1 MSAMSGDTQE
11 RQHRASNPRA
21 SAWVSANAGSGKTYV
36 LTQRV
41 VRLLLDGVP
50 PSKILC
56 LTFTKAAAA
65 NMSMRVF
72 RTLADWTRLDDAA
85 LAAALAKM
93 GLERPDASMLVRARR
108 LFART
113 VETPGG
119 LKIQTI
125 HAFCERLLHLFPFEA
140 NVAAGFEVID
150 DRRRADL
157 LSAARERVLMEAV
170 RDRDGALGRA
180 LRDLAEEAGAGDFDK
195 VLREAMG
202 HRRLVLRALRSDPT
216 GARYAAELRR
226 AFGLGPEETE
236 ADIARAILEDGI
248 APGEWLDLA
257 ALLETGSA
265 NDKKAAVK
273 LRAAANATAGDE
285 KRSNYIGF
293 FLTDELTPRAKIV
306 TKAISDSRPDLVA
319 RFAAEQN
326 RLLGLLERH
335 KAAAL
340 VARSRALVIVAGAI
354 FAGYEDAKRRRG
366 LLDFDDLVER
376 TSNLLQKADAAW
388 VLFKLDAGID
398 HILVDEAQDTS
409 PEQWEIL
416 AKLAEDFLS
425 GASAR
430 TLARTFFAVGDE
442 KQSIYSFQGA
452 EPRKFGE
459 MLRLFERRHR
469 EAERLFEP
477 VVLNMSFRSS
487 TGVLKA
493 VDDVFGIGAHAR
505 GVTFDNVVPTHEAF
519 HDTLPGLVEIW
530 PLEKP
535 QALEEPRDWRL
546 PLDRLDVQDPPV
558 VVAKRIAATL
568 RGWLAPGS
576 SECVH
581 ENGRARP
588 IRAGDVLILVRRRG
602 PFFEAVIR
610 ALKEAGVPVA
620 GADRLRLGEHIAV
633 MDLVA
638 LGRACLLPDDDLT
651 LACVLKS
658 PLVGLDDDDLI
669 ALAPD
674 RKGTLAR
681 ALEAST
687 EPRHAAAAVRL
698 KQWRDLARSLSP
710 FAFYARVLGADGG
723 RRAMIGRLGP
733 EAGDALDE
741 FLREA
746 LAYEKDEPPSL
757 TGFLARFE
765 AADVEIKR
773 DMEAASDTVR
783 VMTVHA
789 SKGLE
794 AKIVFLPDTC
804 GVPSGKHDPKLYA
817 LEDAAGP
824 PLIAWSKKKDS
835 DPSRLAAARAS
846 AREAQEDEY
855 RRLLYVAMTRAEE
868 RLYIAGF
875 HGRNDPAQTCWY
887 HMIRRALEPMGMI
900 ELPAPWDAEAR
911 ILRRTT
917 EPWPPR
923 APLAEAAAPV
933 ASAVAVPPWLR
944 APAPVERAPSPPI
957 SPSSA
962 LARADQLQLVAGAG
976 GRPEAAFVGTL
987 VHALLQH
994 LPDVA
999 AAGRQAAA
1007 ERFLALRGGAL
1018 APERRAGIVAEVM
1031 GVLADPTLAP
1041 LFGPDARAEV
1051 NVAGKVARPG
1061 RAPIEIFGQ
1070 IDRIVDTGSEVLIAD
1085 FKTGTPKTGAD
1096 VPESYV
1102 VQLALYRAALA
1113 PLWPGREI
1121 RAFLVWTA
1129 GPVVTELEV
1138 EAMEAALEKV

>member
-1 MSAMSGDTQE
+1 MSAPVAPSDSTQS
-11 RQHRASNPRA
+11 RQHRASDPRA

-72 RTLADWTRLDDAA
+72 RLLADWTRLDDAA
-85 LAAALAKM
+85 LALALGGM
-93 GLERPDASMLVRARR
+93 GLERPDATMLTRARR

-157 LSAARERVLMEAV
+157 LTAARDRVLSEGV
-170 RDRDGALGRA
+170 RDEDGALGRA
-180 LRDLAEEAGAGDFDK
+180 LRDLAAETGASAFDDL
-195 VLREAMG
+195 LREAMG
-202 HRRLVLRALRSDPT
+202 HRRLVLRALRDDPS
-216 GARYAAELRR
+216 GARYAADLRR
-226 AFGLGPEETE
+226 AFNLGPDESE
-236 ADIARAILEDGI
+236 ADIARAMMEDGI
-248 APGEWLDLA
+248 APTEWIDLA
-257 ALLETGSA
+257 TLFETGSV
-265 NDKKAAVK
+265 NDKKAAEK
-273 LRAAANATAGDE
+273 LRKAARAATADE
-285 KRSNYIGF
+285 KLETYMGV
-293 FLTDELTPRAKIV
+293 FLTDKLKPRAQVV
-306 TKAISDSRPDLVA
+306 TSAISKHRPDLPA
-319 RFAAEQN
+319 RMEKEQE
-326 RLLGLLERH
+326 RLAGLLDRR

-340 VARSRALVIVAGAI
+340 VTRSRALLTIAGAI
-354 FAGYEDAKRRRG
+354 FAGYEDSQRRRG
-366 LLDFDDLVER
+366 LLDFDDLIER
-376 TSNLLQKADAAW
+376 TSNLIQKADAAW

-409 PEQWEIL
+409 PEQWDIL

-430 TLARTFFAVGDE
+430 TLTRTFFAVGDE

-452 EPRKFGE
+452 EPQKFGE
-459 MLRLFERRHR
+459 MRRQFEKRHR
-469 EAERLFEP
+469 EAEKNFAP

-487 TGVLKA
+487 PGVLQA
-493 VDDVFGIGAHAR
+493 VDDVFKLAENAR
-505 GVTFDNVVPTHEAF
+505 GLTFDNVVPPHEAF
-519 HDTLPGLVEIW
+519 KKELPGLVEIW

-535 QALEEPRDWRL
+535 QETEQPRDWRL

-558 VVAKRIAATL
+558 VVAKRIAETV

-576 SECVH
+576 GECVH
-581 ENGRARP
+581 EGTSPRP
-588 IRAGDVLILVRRRG
+588 IRPGDILILVRRRG

-610 ALKEAGVPVA
+610 ALKEAYVPVA

-651 LACVLKS
+651 FACVLKS
-658 PLVGLDDDDLI
+658 PLVGLDDEDLI
-669 ALAPD
+669 ALAPH
-674 RKGTLAR
+674 RKGTLAA

-687 EPRHAAAAVRL
+687 EPRHATAAVRL

-723 RRAMIGRLGP
+723 RRAMVGRLGP

-773 DMEAASDTVR
+773 DMEAASDAVR

-804 GVPSGKHDPKLYA
+804 GTPSGKHDPKLYA
-817 LEDAAGP
+817 LDG
-824 PLIAWSKKKDS
+824 LGNDRLLAWSKNKDT
-835 DPSRLAAARAS
+835 DPTRLAAAREAS
-846 AREAQEDEY
+846 RAAQEDEY

-868 RLYIAGF
+868 RLYVAGF
-875 HGRNDPAQTCWY
+875 HGKNAPSQTCWY
-887 HMIRRALEPMGMI
+887 HMIQRALAASMS
-900 ELPAPWDAEAR
+900 ELPAPWNADASIWR
-911 ILRRTT
+911 STT
-917 EPWPPR
+917 QSTTQPWPPR
-923 APLAEAAAPV
+923 APLALVSAP
-933 ASAVAVPPWLR
+933 P
-944 APAPVERAPSPPI
+944 
-957 SPSSA
+957 
-962 LARADQLQLVAGAG
+962 ARA
-976 GRPEAAFVGTL
+976 
-987 VHALLQH
+987 
-994 LPDVA
+994 
-999 AAGRQAAA
+999 
-1007 ERFLALRGGAL
+1007 
-1018 APERRAGIVAEVM
+1018 
-1031 GVLADPTLAP
+1031 
-1041 LFGPDARAEV
+1041 
-1051 NVAGKVARPG
+1051 
-1061 RAPIEIFGQ
+1061 
-1070 IDRIVDTGSEVLIAD
+1070 
-1085 FKTGTPKTGAD
+1085 GAD
-1096 VPESYV
+1096 EGD
-1102 VQLALYRAALA
+1102 RHGAARRL
-1113 PLWPGREI
+1113 
-1121 RAFLVWTA
+1121 A
-1129 GPVVTELEV
+1129 GP
-1138 EAMEAALEKV
+1138 